1 MKLFKNPMTQSITI
15 WQDNM
20 KEQYQFYSKKE
31 AIKKFKDKY
40 KLRGK
45 VTEVNYSIYPTFF

>member
-1 MKLFKNPMTQSITI
+1 MRLFKNKYTGTITI

-20 KEQYQFYSKKE
+20 KEQYQFYSKRD

-45 VTEVNYSIYPTFF
+45 VTEVNYSIYPTF